1 MLVFKLGLAGPV
13 EDHVVKHVRPMGRQ
27 NVVAADEFQDMICRF
42 AELFN
47 ALLGF
52 FGGSAPVALW
62 ISSKCAIP
70 TANTGGTTGTTT
82 V

>member
-1 MLVFKLGLAGPV
+1 MC
-13 EDHVVKHVRPMGRQ
+13 RQ
-27 NVVAADEFQDMICRF
+27 KVVAANDYQDAICRF
-42 AELFN
+42 ADLFN

-70 TANTGGTTGTTT
+70 TANTGGTTGTTA
-82 V
+82 